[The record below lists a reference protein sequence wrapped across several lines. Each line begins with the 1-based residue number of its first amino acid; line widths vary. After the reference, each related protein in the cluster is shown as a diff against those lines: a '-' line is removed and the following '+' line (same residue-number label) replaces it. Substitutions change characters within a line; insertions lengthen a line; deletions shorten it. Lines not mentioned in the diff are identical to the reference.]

1 MTGVIGKQVSYVL
14 AVKSSG
20 GEKQNET
27 AARIEPHQSSILG
40 WLVTELIIAVEGAC
54 LDGINEE
61 INSKVKGAILRLSMK
76 YIPGIHGLQPRR
88 KTVARRA
95 YLSVLIPAHRKALT
109 RLFLSSHVLAVE
121 VLLVCKIAVE
131 DEIHALLRCTIAPD
145 LAELRGLFLADA
157 YAACPMLVDAWDR
170 LDDEDRLACLLQ
182 LPILDSRLA
191 QYVHLVL
198 ELFRAAPVYVPPL
211 SLWYTPL

>member
-1 MTGVIGKQVSYVL
+1 MGDLRNCLVL
-14 AVKSSG
+14 ATV
-20 GEKQNET
+20 
-27 AARIEPHQSSILG
+27 AALFPVHAS
-40 WLVTELIIAVEGAC
+40 VTELIIAVEGPC

-61 INSKVKGAILRLSMK
+61 INSKVKGTILRLSMR

-88 KTVARRA
+88 KTLAQRA

-121 VLLVCKIAVE
+121 VLHWSERYRPRIP
-131 DEIHALLRCTIAPD
+131 R
-145 LAELRGLFLADA
+145 LAELRGLFLADT
-157 YAACPMLVDAWDR
+157 YAACPMLVDTWDR